1 MPRFECSFELE
12 LTSLGEREML
22 CWVCDLPG
30 PEWKLCLK
38 TRRSVIW
45 RGLHTDCKIDVE
57 SKRGSRELPAVKP

>member
-1 MPRFECSFELE
+1 MPSLTVSLDLE
-12 LTSLGEREML
+12 LTSPDERELL

-45 RGLHTDCKIDVE
+45 RGLHTECKVDLE
-57 SKRGSRELPAVKP
+57 SKQALTAVRP